1 MNGQVSPNLKVQWI
15 NLGVY
20 ITDIPGAR
28 THWGGGGGAIAPS
41 KVNDHYLIGVKVVKA
56 KSIDNFTCVQVP
68 RIAIVVCVGHSTLL
82 VVP

>member
-1 MNGQVSPNLKVQWI
+1 MPEHI
-15 NLGVY
+15 
-20 ITDIPGAR
+20 
-28 THWGGGGGAIAPS
+28 GGGGGAIATS

-68 RIAIVVCVGHSTLL
+68 RTAIVVCVGHSTLL